1 MGGNINST
9 DIYNHSSATFILTN
23 FNHIGQKI
31 GLRFHILA
39 QKHGILHFTV
49 WRIFCWIGQN
59 WLGLSN
65 LRKTLTGSSLYI
77 ILNLRSGKH
86 RWNLYAWSQEF
97 LVLRITVYTI
107 TKRWKS
113 QEVPIAPDNCR
124 IVLMN
129 VIKYMFKGMDNMKL
143 TARTCNYSF
152 WFGEE
157 LHSYL

>member
-1 MGGNINST
+1 MRGNINSI
-9 DIYNHSSATFILTN
+9 DIYNHRSATFILTN
-23 FNHIGQKI
+23 FNDIGQKI
-31 GLRFHILA
+31 DLPFHISA

-49 WRIFCWIGQN
+49 WTIFCWIGQN

-65 LRKTLTGSSLYI
+65 LRKTLTGSFLYI
-77 ILNLRSGKH
+77 TPNLRSGEH

-97 LVLRITVYTI
+97 LVLRITVDTI

-113 QEVPIAPDNCR
+113 QEVPIVPDNCR

-129 VIKYMFKGMDNMKL
+129 VIKYIFKGMANMKL

-152 WFGEE
+152 WLREE
-157 LHSYL
+157 IHSYL